1 MSGEIRAITMPK
13 WGLAMEEGMVAAWHV
28 DEGGAVKNGDEV
40 LDIETSKITNAY
52 EATETGVLRR
62 QVVPEGETVPV
73 GALLGVI
80 ADADV
85 SDADIDSFVAEFQA
99 EFAIAAKE
107 SATAAPAPES
117 IEAGGR
123 QMAFLKLGDGDA
135 TPLVLVHGFGGDMN
149 NWLFNQP
156 ALAEGR
162 AVYALDLPGHGISGK
177 DVGAGDLVSLTSAV
191 GGFMDAAGIG
201 AAHLAGHSLG
211 GAVVAEL
218 ALTQPER
225 AASLTLVA
233 PAGLGPEINM
243 DYIDGFIAAG
253 RRKEMKAVL
262 AMLVADES
270 LVSRDMVNDVL
281 KFKRLDGV
289 DAALRAIADRVFA
302 DGRQSTLLADRLGDL
317 ATPAQ
322 AIWGRQDRILP
333 PAHADALPAN
343 VPAHLVD
350 AGHLPHMEAAA
361 EVNRL
366 LADLLG

>member
-1 MSGEIRAITMPK
+1 MSGQIRAITMPK
-13 WGLAMEEGMVAAWHV
+13 WGLAMEEGMVAVWHV
-28 DEGGAVKNGDEV
+28 NEGGAVKSGDEV

-52 EATETGVLRR
+52 ESTETGVLRR

-85 SDADIDSFVAEFQA
+85 ADVDIDAFVTEFQA
-99 EFAIAAKE
+99 EFAVAAKE
-107 SATAAPAPES
+107 SAAAAPAPES

-123 QMAFLKLGDGDA
+123 QMAFLKVGDGDG
-135 TPLVLVHGFGGDMN
+135 TPLLLVHGFGGDMN

-156 ALAEGR
+156 ALADGR

-177 DVGAGDLVSLTSAV
+177 DVGAGDLASLTSAV
-191 GGFMDAAGIG
+191 GDFMDAAGIG

-218 ALTQPER
+218 ALAQPQK
-225 AASLTLVA
+225 AASLTLIA

-289 DAALRAIADRVFA
+289 DAGLRAIADQVFA
-302 DGRQSTLLADRLGDL
+302 DGRQSTILADRLGDL
-317 ATPAQ
+317 AVPAQ

-333 PAHADALPAN
+333 PAHADALPASIP
-343 VPAHLVD
+343 VHVVD

-361 EVNRL
+361 DVNRL
-366 LADLLG
+366 LAAQFG